1 MKITQCHPLFFG
13 EVTDLDLSRPI
24 EPEQAAAIQTAIDRH
39 AVLVF
44 RDQQRMDDDAQ
55 IAFSALFGPLQRSIT
70 VHRKDA
76 ERRLKRDELS
86 DISNV
91 DEDGTRLAAD
101 DRRRLLQRPARLWH
115 TDSSFRDPP
124 GRYTFLAARIVPPEG
139 GDTEFADMRAA
150 YDGLGDSTKARIAEL
165 NVFHSLGR
173 SRVLADAPPLSA
185 DEANNLPGA
194 THSLVRRHPAGRN
207 AMYLASHADH
217 IVGWPDA
224 ESRALLDA
232 LIEHAT
238 QPAFVH
244 SHSWRDGDLVMWD
257 NRCTMHRATPFREDL
272 YRRDMRRT
280 TVADG
285 AHPIHDGSST

>member
-1 MKITQCHPLFFG
+1 MIVTQLHPHFMAEITG
-13 EVTDLDLSRPI
+13 LDLSKPMTHD
-24 EPEQAAAIQTAIDRH
+24 QAAAVQQAIDAH

-44 RDQQRMDDDAQ
+44 RDQAAMDDEAQ

-70 VHRKDA
+70 VHREDT

-91 DEDGTRLAAD
+91 DDEGRRLAAD

-124 GRYTFLAARIVPPEG
+124 GRYTFLAARMLPPEG
-139 GDTEFADMRAA
+139 GNTEFADMRAA
-150 YDGLGDSTKARIAEL
+150 YDALDDATRARIAGL
-165 NVFHSLGR
+165 RVHHSLGR
-173 SRVLADAPPLSA
+173 SRILADAPPLSP
-185 DEANNLPGA
+185 DEARNLPGA
-194 THSLVRRHPAGRN
+194 EQPLVRRHPAGRD
-207 AMYLASHADH
+207 ALYLASHAES
-217 IVGWPDA
+217 ITGWPEA
-224 ESRALLDA
+224 EGRALLDQ
-232 LIEHAT
+232 LTEHAIR
-238 QPAFVH
+238 PEFVY
-244 SHSWRDGDLVMWD
+244 SHAWRDGDFVMWD

-285 AHPIHDGSST
+285 